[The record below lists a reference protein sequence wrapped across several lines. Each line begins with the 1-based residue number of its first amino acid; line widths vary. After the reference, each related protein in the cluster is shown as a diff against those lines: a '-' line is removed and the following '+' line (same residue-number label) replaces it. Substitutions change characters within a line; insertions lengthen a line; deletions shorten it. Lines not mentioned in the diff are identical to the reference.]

1 MAWLE
6 DRYEQLKDWAVEE
19 AAGIDMEEYDRI
31 QAMPPG
37 PTRRQAQADWINK
50 YGDAISNIKDY
61 DVGDAA
67 AYLWGEGKEIPGEIG
82 DLSLNFVRGLGAA
95 LVDGVDGAY
104 DAVRGKLR
112 GKEPDVIA
120 GITVAAITILTVVFL
135 YNGAKNAK
143 DVF

>member
-1 MAWLE
+1 MMASETKAKLE
-6 DRYEQLKDWAVEE
+6 ETLAMLDSYLAKVPENSPIRDTENYKTIVAKRNQIAQLMGLP
-19 AAGIDMEEYDRI
+19 GIDY
-31 QAMPPG
+31 AFS
-37 PTRRQAQADWINK
+37 AADVLI
-50 YGDAISNIKDY
+50 
-61 DVGDAA
+61 DVGEDIAD
-67 AYLWGEGKEIPGEIG
+67 IPGEIG

>member
-1 MAWLE
+1 MGS
-6 DRYEQLKDWAVEE
+6 KEE
-19 AAGIDMEEYDRI
+19 AERAIVVMDGLIANIDERDRNRSPYKEMIEERNRLA
-31 QAMPPG
+31 QLLGLPG
-37 PTRRQAQADWINK
+37 VDTVLNI
-50 YGDAISNIKDY
+50 GDAVIDFSD
-61 DVGDAA
+61 DV
-67 AYLWGEGKEIPGEIG
+67 ENVVGEIG

>member
-6 DRYEQLKDWAVEE
+6 DRYEQLKQWAVEE

-37 PTRRQAQADWINK
+37 PTRRQAQADWLNK
-50 YGDAISNIKDY
+50 YGDALSKLQ
-61 DVGDAA
+61 GFDAA
-67 AYLWGEGKEIPGEIG
+67 DAAGILWDEAKQIPGEIG

-104 DAVRGKLR
+104 DAVRGKLSGR
-112 GKEPDVIA
+112 EPDVIA

>member
-1 MAWLE
+1 MASETKAKLE
-6 DRYEQLKDWAVEE
+6 ETLAMIDSYLAKVPENSPFRDTEKYKELVAERNRLAQLMGLP
-19 AAGIDMEEYDRI
+19 GIDY
-31 QAMPPG
+31 AFS
-37 PTRRQAQADWINK
+37 AADVFV
-50 YGDAISNIKDY
+50 D
-61 DVGDAA
+61 
-67 AYLWGEGKEIPGEIG
+67 LGEGIADIPGEIG

>member
-1 MAWLE
+1 MVSKSKAQVEKVISQIDSFLATVPPSGR
-6 DRYEQLKDWAVEE
+6 DDPRYQEMLAERNSLAQMIGLPGVDTILSIGDSVIEVRDDISDAV
-19 AAGIDMEEYDRI
+19 
-31 QAMPPG
+31 
-37 PTRRQAQADWINK
+37 
-50 YGDAISNIKDY
+50 
-61 DVGDAA
+61 
-67 AYLWGEGKEIPGEIG
+67 GEIG

-104 DAVRGKLR
+104 DAVRGKLSGR
-112 GKEPDVIA
+112 EPDVIA

>member
-67 AYLWGEGKEIPGEIG
+67 AYLWGEVKEIPGEIG

-112 GKEPDVIA
+112 GREPDVIA

>member
-1 MAWLE
+1 MGS
-6 DRYEQLKDWAVEE
+6 KEE
-19 AAGIDMEEYDRI
+19 AERAIVVMDGLIANIDERDRNRSPYKEMI
-31 QAMPPG
+31 AERNRLAQLLGLPG
-37 PTRRQAQADWINK
+37 VDTVLNI
-50 YGDAISNIKDY
+50 GDAVIDFSD
-61 DVGDAA
+61 DV
-67 AYLWGEGKEIPGEIG
+67 ENVVGEIG

>member
-1 MAWLE
+1 MASETKAKLE
-6 DRYEQLKDWAVEE
+6 ETLAMIDSYLAKVPENSPIRDTENYKTLVAKRNQIAQLMGLP
-19 AAGIDMEEYDRI
+19 GIDYAFSASDVLI
-31 QAMPPG
+31 
-37 PTRRQAQADWINK
+37 
-50 YGDAISNIKDY
+50 
-61 DVGDAA
+61 DVGEDIAD
-67 AYLWGEGKEIPGEIG
+67 IPGEIG